1 MDSAQAQRTK
11 LDRGR
16 LRIPARFRQ
25 LLQDDVVLANYFQGD
40 GHERCLLL
48 FTPDEWAK
56 FEATLDGTRSDDRE
70 LRLCKTFFLGAA
82 AKLAIDRQGRVA
94 LPTLLRK
101 FLSSAT
107 VLVCRPDPRWINVT
121 QDLPQRSNAT
131 TRVER

>member
-1 MDSAQAQRTK
+1 MDRARAPRTK

-25 LLQDDVVLANYFQGD
+25 LLHDDVVLTNYFQGH

-48 FTPDEWAK
+48 FTPDEWTK
-56 FEATLDGTRSDDRE
+56 FEATLDGTGSDDRE
-70 LRLCKTFFLGAA
+70 LRLFKTFVLGGA
-82 AKLAIDRQGRVA
+82 AKLPIDRQGRVV

-107 VLVCRPDPRWINVT
+107 VLMCRPQAPWI
-121 QDLPQRSNAT
+121 
-131 TRVER
+131 